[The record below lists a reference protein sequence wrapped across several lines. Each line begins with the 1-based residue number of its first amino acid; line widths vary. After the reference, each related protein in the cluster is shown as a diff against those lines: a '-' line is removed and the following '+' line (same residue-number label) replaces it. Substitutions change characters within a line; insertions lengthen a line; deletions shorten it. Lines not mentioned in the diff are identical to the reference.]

1 MVIRGGTNGSGKY
14 SHLNICRH
22 FQPLLLEPLQNPTGE
37 LQRPELLLREWERLG
52 VNGRRSHGRSAPQL
66 LTVSRRLLDHIIEP
80 GEGQT
85 RTSTS
90 SSIVHKRLGEGEGK
104 AEEERARWRHQEL
117 RQGWMR
123 TEIQRG
129 TTPAHGQKHQ
139 RHCRLRIR
147 AATKHIRQLQQ
158 QQKHRLHRQSF
169 NTLMHTKELARM
181 RIRVRVYKREIKIS
195 VFFFK
200 DFLM

>member
-1 MVIRGGTNGSGKY
+1 
-14 SHLNICRH
+14 
-22 FQPLLLEPLQNPTGE
+22 
-37 LQRPELLLREWERLG
+37 
-52 VNGRRSHGRSAPQL
+52 
-66 LTVSRRLLDHIIEP
+66 
-80 GEGQT
+80 
-85 RTSTS
+85 
-90 SSIVHKRLGEGEGK
+90 
-104 AEEERARWRHQEL
+104 L

>member
-1 MVIRGGTNGSGKY
+1 
-14 SHLNICRH
+14 
-22 FQPLLLEPLQNPTGE
+22 
-37 LQRPELLLREWERLG
+37 
-52 VNGRRSHGRSAPQL
+52 
-66 LTVSRRLLDHIIEP
+66 
-80 GEGQT
+80 
-85 RTSTS
+85 
-90 SSIVHKRLGEGEGK
+90 
-104 AEEERARWRHQEL
+104 
-117 RQGWMR
+117 MR

-158 QQKHRLHRQSF
+158 QKQRFHRQSF
-169 NTLMHTKELARM
+169 NTLMQTEELARM